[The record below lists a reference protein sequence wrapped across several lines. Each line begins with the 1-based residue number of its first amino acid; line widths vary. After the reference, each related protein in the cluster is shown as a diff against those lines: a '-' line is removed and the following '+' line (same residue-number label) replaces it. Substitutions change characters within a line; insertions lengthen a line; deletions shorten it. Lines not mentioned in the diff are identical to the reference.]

1 MQRKQTY
8 YSQQNLFSMKNIF
21 LSSKQ
26 LFEEIGKVVN
36 LYKNIWRERTI
47 CLLHARRETPKTDRA
62 LDIALEVAAA
72 GRKTLYVNVDRKI
85 GLYADRLSA
94 NSATSS
100 NLLFATPNF
109 DGPDDSRDYADI
121 VFELIEKAIKE
132 HQIETFVIDSVSRI
146 AALST
151 GRNASV
157 KRIMKRL
164 SIMQLRYGISIL
176 AVAHIDSRASLRSL
190 LDFVDS
196 QIDIN
201 PPKPEKKSRIKS
213 KTPTDSKEKPAEPT
227 EITTEKPASAIA
239 PHPFEAAPVCQPVIP
254 LTRAQRREAER
265 RRAKLMRRAASRGG
279 LL

>member
-1 MQRKQTY
+1 
-8 YSQQNLFSMKNIF
+8 MKNIF

-36 LYKNIWRERTI
+36 LYKNLWRERTI

-62 LDIALEVAAA
+62 LDIALEVAAV

-85 GLYADRLSA
+85 GLYADRLS
-94 NSATSS
+94 SPLSSS

-121 VFELIEKAIKE
+121 VFELIETAVKE

-164 SIMQLRYGISIL
+164 SIMQMRYGISIL
-176 AVAHIDSRASLRSL
+176 AVAHIDSKASLRSL

-201 PPKPEKKSRIKS
+201 PPKPEKKSRAKS
-213 KTPTDSKEKPAEPT
+213 KTPTNPEKKSAESVETQTPAAAPH
-227 EITTEKPASAIA
+227 PVAAIA
-239 PHPFEAAPVCQPVIP
+239 PQPAAIAPQPFEAVAAPDSQPTIP
-254 LTRAQRREAER
+254 MTRAQRREAER
-265 RRAKLMRRAASRGG
+265 RRAKLLRRAASRGG
-279 LL
+279 I

>member
-1 MQRKQTY
+1 
-8 YSQQNLFSMKNIF
+8 MKNIF

-26 LFEEIGKVVN
+26 LFEEIGKVVK

-47 CLLHARRETPKTDRA
+47 CLLHARREIPKTDRA

-85 GLYADRLSA
+85 GQYADRLPLS
-94 NSATSS
+94 SS

-121 VFELIEKAIKE
+121 VFELIEKAVKE

-176 AVAHIDSRASLRSL
+176 AVAHIDSRTSLRSL

-201 PPKPEKKSRIKS
+201 PPKPEKKSRTKA
-213 KTPTDSKEKPAEPT
+213 KTPTDPEEKPSESVETPT
-227 EITTEKPASAIA
+227 TAATPA
-239 PHPFEAAPVCQPVIP
+239 FEATPAAPAGQPVIP
-254 LTRAQRREAER
+254 MSRAER
-265 RRAKLMRRAASRGG
+265 RRREREQAKLLRRRGAYYAR
-279 LL
+279 LA

>member
-1 MQRKQTY
+1 MHR
-8 YSQQNLFSMKNIF
+8 I
-21 LSSKQ
+21 
-26 LFEEIGKVVN
+26 
-36 LYKNIWRERTI
+36 
-47 CLLHARRETPKTDRA
+47 
-62 LDIALEVAAA
+62 
-72 GRKTLYVNVDRKI
+72 
-85 GLYADRLSA
+85 SA
-94 NSATSS
+94 NSE

-109 DGPDDSRDYADI
+109 NGPDDSHDYADI
-121 VFELIEKAIKE
+121 VFDLIEKAVKE

-201 PPKPEKKSRIKS
+201 PPKPEKKSRAKS
-213 KTPTDSKEKPAEPT
+213 KTPTDPEEKPAEPT
-227 EITTEKPASAIA
+227 KESTTAATLQPAAIAQNPVAATPQPVAIA
-239 PHPFEAAPVCQPVIP
+239 PQPFEAAAAAAPVCQPIIP
-254 LTRAQRREAER
+254 MTRAQRREAER
-265 RRAKLMRRAASRGG
+265 RRAKLMRKAAFRNA
-279 LL
+279 L